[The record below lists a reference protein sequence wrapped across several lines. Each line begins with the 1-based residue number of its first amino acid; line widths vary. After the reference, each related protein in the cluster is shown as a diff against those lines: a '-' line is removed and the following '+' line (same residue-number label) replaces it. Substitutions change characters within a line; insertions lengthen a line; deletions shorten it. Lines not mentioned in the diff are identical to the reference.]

1 MGDNRWCRLSIV
13 GARHASPARTGLRM
27 RRPELIYDP
36 NKHHRRSIR
45 LKGFDYTRE
54 AAYFVTICIQNG
66 TCLFGEIVNGQMR
79 LNDAGRVAQMMWKAI
94 PTHFPHVETDA
105 WVVMPNHVHGIII
118 TVGATHAS
126 PPRQSGPP
134 KGSLGAIVGSYKSA
148 VSRQINQL
156 HGTPGAL
163 VWQRNYYEHI
173 IRNNTGLNRIRKYI
187 AGNPAHWDEDMENP
201 IHHGK
206 GHTP

>member
-1 MGDNRWCRLSIV
+1 M
-13 GARHASPARTGLRM
+13 
-27 RRPELIYDP
+27 IYDP
-36 NKHHRRSIR
+36 NKHHRCSIR

-54 AAYFVTICIQNG
+54 AAYFVTISTQNQA
-66 TCLFGEIVNGQMR
+66 CLFGEIVNEQMR
-79 LNDAGRVAQMMWKAI
+79 LNDAGRVAQMVWKAI
-94 PTHFPHVETDA
+94 PDHFSQVEIDA
-105 WVVMPNHVHGIII
+105 SVVMPNHIHGIII
-118 TVGATHAS
+118 IVGATHAS

-148 VSRQINQL
+148 VSRRINQL
-156 HGTPGAL
+156 HRTPGAT

-187 AGNPAHWDEDMENP
+187 ADNPARWDEDTENP